1 MRTHRRSRSRQP
13 LMIDPAALAALR
25 GGEGRQRIF
34 ADLYERCLAWARR
47 SGRLLSQIDRRE
59 IVAEALAEALPV
71 ILRHDA
77 DAAAVDRAI
86 RTSLRRSKSS
96 LLRALA
102 EPAGPDDGPADL
114 EHDFHQTTA
123 KIEMEHL
130 IEVTRAAG
138 GFISIALDLLC
149 DRDHD
154 LLITGYKLTE
164 AGLRLRGARPP
175 AFPDAEALAAA
186 TRLAL
191 RRFSHNLEAVYVAGR
206 SALAM
211 DPALLDEA
219 LRLVRGEAVSALGL
233 IQALPGRT

>member
-1 MRTHRRSRSRQP
+1 MGTHRRSRREPP
-13 LMIDPAALAALR
+13 LLIDPAALAALR
-25 GGEGRQRIF
+25 GGEERQRIF
-34 ADLYERCLAWARR
+34 AELHERCLAWARR
-47 SGRLLSQIDRRE
+47 SGRRLSPVDHRE
-59 IVAEALAEALPV
+59 IVAEALADALPV
-71 ILRHDA
+71 ILRRDA

-96 LLRALA
+96 LLRARGQR
-102 EPAGPDDGPADL
+102 AGPGDGPAEL
-114 EHDFHQTTA
+114 ERDFNQITA
-123 KIEMEHL
+123 RIEMEHL
-130 IEVTRAAG
+130 VDVTRAAG

-154 LLITGYKLTE
+154 LLIAGYKLTE

-191 RRFSHNLEAVYVAGR
+191 RHFSHNLEAVYVAGR

-219 LRLVRGEAVSALGL
+219 LRLVRGEATSALGL